1 MKYFDNLSQPVS
13 ILANLGVIVGIIFL
27 IIEIRQND
35 EMLIGDQRLREA
47 EAYASILDQAIEQR
61 RFMAS
66 DPVLTE
72 LMDRAYTESP
82 TFSPTEWSQLN
93 NVATIWPQIIHAAF
107 RYWDAG
113 HLPDQAWN
121 ELRTQVED
129 AKNSDLLLDRIY
141 IRSMGGMPEDMRD
154 YFGITPRSEQPP
166 IGRSEYV
173 N

>member
-13 ILANLGVIVGIIFL
+13 ILANLGVLVGIIFL

-35 EMLIGDQRLREA
+35 EMLIEDQRLREA
-47 EAYASILDQAIEQR
+47 EAYASIVDQAIEQR

-72 LMDRAYTESP
+72 LIVRARTESP
-82 TFSPTEWSQLN
+82 SFSSTEWSQLYD
-93 NVATIWPQIIHAAF
+93 VATIWPQIMHTAF

-113 HLPDQAWN
+113 HLPDQAWDQLS
-121 ELRTQVED
+121 EEVED
-129 AKNSDLLLDRIY
+129 AKNSDSLLDLIY

-154 YFGITPRSEQPP
+154 YFGIPPISEQPP
-166 IGRSEYV
+166 IRRSEYV